1 VNVRLVVIGLIVVI
15 VAALVAL
22 AVGGGFFGPT

>member
-22 AVGGGFFGPT
+22 AIGGGFFGAT